1 MSKNNQPDWASAVLV
16 QEEGTKQEI
25 VILDIKDDLMDESV
39 NKTNVKGHAEFA
51 ITNKGKFAIMF
62 NILSTDP
69 QNFEISP
76 ARGIILSEHGGQVKI
91 STTKPIIS
99 REASE
104 LSKSKFSV

>member
-1 MSKNNQPDWASAVLV
+1 
-16 QEEGTKQEI
+16 
-25 VILDIKDDLMDESV
+25 MDESV

-76 ARGIILSEHGGQVKI
+76 VKGIILSEHGG
-91 STTKPIIS
+91 
-99 REASE
+99 
-104 LSKSKFSV
+104 